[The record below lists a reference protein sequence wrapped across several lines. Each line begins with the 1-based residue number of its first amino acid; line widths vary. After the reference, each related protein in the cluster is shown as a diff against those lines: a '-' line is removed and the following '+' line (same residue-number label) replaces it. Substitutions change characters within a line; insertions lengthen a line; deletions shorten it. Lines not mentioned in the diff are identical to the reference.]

1 VIKITAWKIKAWRS
15 LQSKMVDAK
24 DSRSILAALPTDL
37 STRLF
42 AGARPHRVAAG
53 EPLFHAGDPP
63 DGCYRLETGL
73 LKLSVDS
80 QDGER
85 LVIGFLGEGATVG
98 ELAMI
103 DGLPRSATAHAVKD
117 TLLSFITSDS
127 FNECL
132 TAHPEVYKYLVEC
145 LAARLRE
152 ANDALAAANFL
163 NSEARLARAMLELAH
178 LLGEHQGDGRILIQH
193 PIRVYDLA
201 AMAGIARENVSRIL
215 GGWERRGIVTRSSR
229 LFYINEPEGLRRC
242 KGESDSL
249 LKERAGMH
257 PL

>member
-1 VIKITAWKIKAWRS
+1 
-15 LQSKMVDAK
+15 MGNAK
-24 DSRSILAALPTDL
+24 VSRSILAALPTDL
-37 STRLF
+37 STRLC
-42 AGARPHRVAAG
+42 AGASPHGVGAG

-117 TLLSFITSDS
+117 ILLSFITSDS

-145 LAARLRE
+145 FAARSPLLWHVVRRAHHAGGE
-152 ANDALAAANFL
+152 GQMAN
-163 NSEARLARAMLELAH
+163 
-178 LLGEHQGDGRILIQH
+178 
-193 PIRVYDLA
+193 
-201 AMAGIARENVSRIL
+201 
-215 GGWERRGIVTRSSR
+215 
-229 LFYINEPEGLRRC
+229 
-242 KGESDSL
+242 
-249 LKERAGMH
+249 LKKPMFEFA
-257 PL
+257 